1 MSFSGRKFSI
11 NRHTGEPKPKV
22 LARRFSTT
30 EPSTNALCKACTAYQ
45 LHELG
50 SLVTLTH
57 AKTLIY
63 LPTLLTVFS
72 PPLTVPPFDYRHQWG
87 VALLCITFL
96 GWLFPS
102 SIPVTYGCPSM
113 FMCSPLAL
121 VTPPNPPY
129 LELFKELGCKFQSK
143 VHRQFRSAHEGHMP
157 HAGLDASRSSTG
169 VIWCTERASEYGYL
183 ENPDSWANLGQ
194 GAPEVEDDIEGCFPR
209 PETINISMA
218 GREYG
223 PTAGIKPLREA
234 VAKLYNEAHRKGKES
249 QYTWENVAIVPGG
262 RAGLI
267 RIAAVLGN
275 SYLSFFLPD
284 YTAYNEMLSLF
295 KNFAAIPVPLS
306 EEDGY
311 HIHPDKIAEEI
322 ARGTSVILTSNPRNP
337 TGRVIQNPELAEIQD
352 LCRER
357 ATFISDE
364 FYSGY
369 NYTSNCDG
377 TTISAAENVED
388 VDEDDVL
395 IIDGLTKR
403 FRLPGWRIAWILG
416 PKEYIN
422 AIGSCGSYLDGGASH
437 PFQEAAIP
445 MLEPSLVQN
454 EMIHL
459 QSHFRDKRDYVVRRL
474 REMGFIIKYVPDST
488 FYLWLNLEGL
498 PETIADGL
506 NFFQACLEEKVIV
519 VPGIFFDLNPS
530 RRRDLF
536 DSPCHHFVRLSYGP
550 RMDVLK
556 MGMDA
561 IERVVQKHRKL
572 N

>member
-1 MSFSGRKFSI
+1 MFGGRKFSM
-11 NRHTGEPKPKV
+11 NRHTGVPRP
-22 LARRFSTT
+22 AIRRFSNT
-30 EPSTNALCKACTAYQ
+30 EPSSNEVQ
-45 LHELG
+45 
-50 SLVTLTH
+50 
-57 AKTLIY
+57 
-63 LPTLLTVFS
+63 
-72 PPLTVPPFDYRHQWG
+72 
-87 VALLCITFL
+87 
-96 GWLFPS
+96 S
-102 SIPVTYGCPSM
+102 S
-113 FMCSPLAL
+113 
-121 VTPPNPPY
+121 
-129 LELFKELGCKFQSK
+129 
-143 VHRQFRSAHEGHMP
+143 VHRQFRNAHEGHLP
-157 HAGLDASRSSTG
+157 HAGLDASRASTG
-169 VIWCTERASEYGYL
+169 VVWCTERAAEFGFF
-183 ENPDSWANLGQ
+183 EDQDAWANLGQ
-194 GAPEVEDDIEGCFPR
+194 GAPEVEDDIEGCFKR
-209 PETINISMA
+209 PDTIDISMA
-218 GREYG
+218 DREYA

-234 VAKLYNEAHRKGKES
+234 VAKLYNEMHRQGKES

-267 RIAAVLGN
+267 RIAAVLGT

-311 HIHPDKIAEEI
+311 HIHPNKIAEEI

-337 TGRVIQNPELAEIQD
+337 TGRVVANPELAEIQD
-352 LCRER
+352 ICRGR

-377 TTISAAENVED
+377 SSISAAENVED

-416 PKEYIN
+416 PKEYIS
-422 AIGSCGSYLDGGASH
+422 AIGSCGSYLDGGAAH
-437 PFQEAAIP
+437 PFQTASIP
-445 MLEPSLVQN
+445 FLEPSLVKT

-459 QSHFRDKRDYVVRRL
+459 QRHFRDKRDFVVKRL
-474 REMGFIIKYVPDST
+474 REIGFVIKYVPDST

-498 PETIADGL
+498 PESIADGL
-506 NFFQACLEEKVIV
+506 NFFQACLAEKVIV

-550 RMDVLK
+550 RMDVLR
-556 MGMDA
+556 MGLDA
-561 IERVVQKHRKL
+561 IGRVVEKAKKEAAAKSSAVA
-572 N
+572 

>member
-1 MSFSGRKFSI
+1 MFNRKFSI
-11 NRHTGEPKPKV
+11 NRHTGVPKP
-22 LARRFSTT
+22 RRFSVG
-30 EPSTNALCKACTAYQ
+30 ESSAN
-45 LHELG
+45 G
-50 SLVTLTH
+50 
-57 AKTLIY
+57 
-63 LPTLLTVFS
+63 
-72 PPLTVPPFDYRHQWG
+72 HQ
-87 VALLCITFL
+87 A
-96 GWLFPS
+96 
-102 SIPVTYGCPSM
+102 
-113 FMCSPLAL
+113 
-121 VTPPNPPY
+121 
-129 LELFKELGCKFQSK
+129 
-143 VHRQFRSAHEGHMP
+143 

-169 VIWCTERASEYGYL
+169 VVWCTERAAEYGFL
-183 ENPDSWANLGQ
+183 EDPDSWANLGQ
-194 GAPEVEDDIEGCFPR
+194 GAPEVEDDIAGCFPR
-209 PETINISMA
+209 PTTIDISMA

-234 VAKLYNEAHRKGKES
+234 VANLYNVMHRQGKQS

-267 RIAAVLGN
+267 RIAAILGN

-295 KNFAAIPVPLS
+295 KNFSAIPVPLA

-311 HIHPDKIAEEI
+311 HIHPDRISEEI
-322 ARGTSVILTSNPRNP
+322 SRGSSVILTSNPRNP
-337 TGRVIQNPELAEIQD
+337 TGRVVANPELAEIQD
-352 LCRER
+352 ICRGR

-377 TTISAAENVED
+377 STISAAENVED

-416 PKEYIN
+416 PKE
-422 AIGSCGSYLDGGASH
+422 
-437 PFQEAAIP
+437 AAIP
-445 MLEPSLVQN
+445 MLDPTLVKE
-454 EMIHL
+454 EMVFL
-459 QSHFRDKRDYVVRRL
+459 QKHFRDKRDYVVRRL
-474 REMGFIIKYVPDST
+474 REMGFVIKYVPDST

-498 PETIADGL
+498 PDAISDGL

-536 DSPCHHFVRLSYGP
+536 DSPCHHFVRFSYGP
-550 RMDVLK
+550 KMETLK
-556 MGMDA
+556 NGLDG
-561 IERVVQKHRKL
+561 IERVVNKFKKSSG
-572 N
+572 